1 MFSGVQ
7 SAMLA
12 ESHTR
17 ACIRQRAFLGQEK
30 INRLK
35 LYFPLNLS
43 GWTTWKVGF
52 KLTSTTFVRLS
63 TLRGALESLRNGEQH
78 LDFTCYAWTTHHFR
92 YLF

>member
-35 LYFPLNLS
+35 EKIKKSPIV
-43 GWTTWKVGF
+43 K
-52 KLTSTTFVRLS
+52 
-63 TLRGALESLRNGEQH
+63 NGEWVNGDTLHVQAASAQELSH
-78 LDFTCYAWTTHHFR
+78 GGSR
-92 YLF
+92 IQGSQLFAPAHRTL

>member
-12 ESHTR
+12 QSHTR

-35 LYFPLNLS
+35 EKIKKSPIV
-43 GWTTWKVGF
+43 K
-52 KLTSTTFVRLS
+52 
-63 TLRGALESLRNGEQH
+63 NGEWVNGGH
-78 LDFTCYAWTTHHFR
+78 TSFAGG
-92 YLF
+92 

>member
-35 LYFPLNLS
+35 EKIKKSPIV
-43 GWTTWKVGF
+43 K
-52 KLTSTTFVRLS
+52 
-63 TLRGALESLRNGEQH
+63 NGEWVNGGH
-78 LDFTCYAWTTHHFR
+78 TSFAGG
-92 YLF
+92 

>member
-35 LYFPLNLS
+35 EKHQLKS
-43 GWTTWKVGF
+43 VGILKGLVSVKMRYIF
-52 KLTSTTFVRLS
+52 YSPVVFCHFWFQCG
-63 TLRGALESLRNGEQH
+63 TLRP
-78 LDFTCYAWTTHHFR
+78 
-92 YLF
+92 YLTPSRERGNA

>member
-30 INRLK
+30 INR
-35 LYFPLNLS
+35 PL
-43 GWTTWKVGF
+43 
-52 KLTSTTFVRLS
+52 
-63 TLRGALESLRNGEQH
+63 H
-78 LDFTCYAWTTHHFR
+78 LPH
-92 YLF
+92 